1 MRPCA
6 FAIPGDHHQKSGGYI
21 YERRLLEELQAS
33 GRDVRHIQL
42 PAKAA
47 AADPGTQARRVTE
60 AALAA
65 LPPDLPLILDGLA
78 FAAMR
83 TKDLAR
89 LPNPVVAMLHHP
101 MGLEHGFTR
110 EVSDMLLAQEAANL
124 SHAAHVVV
132 TSPHTRDAYV
142 GLGADPAHITVAL
155 PGHDGPRDL
164 PLEDTGPNILSVG
177 LLARR
182 KGHDVLIRALALI
195 ADLDWHTRIVGKTP
209 DPAIATE
216 LAALIVDHGL
226 QDRVEL
232 VGELSDDALSAA
244 YRTARIFALATRH
257 EGYGMA
263 LAEALIHGLPI
274 VSCAV
279 GAVPGTVGNA
289 ALLAPPDSPKAFAQ
303 HLRCLLTSATM
314 REELGARARARGLVL
329 PSWKETAAVMA
340 GVLDGL

>member
-1 MRPCA
+1 MKACA
-6 FAIPGDHHQKSGGYI
+6 FAIPGDHHQKTGGYI

-33 GRDVRHIQL
+33 GRDVRHVPL

-47 AADPGTQARRVTE
+47 AADPGTEARRVTA

-83 TKDLAR
+83 TRDLAR
-89 LPNPVVAMLHHP
+89 IPNPVVAMLHHP
-101 MGLEHGFTR
+101 MGQEHGLAPD
-110 EVSDMLLAQEAANL
+110 VSTMLLAQEAANL

-132 TSPHTRDAYV
+132 TSPHTRDAYID
-142 GLGADPAHITVAL
+142 LGADPVRITVAL

-164 PLEDTGPNILSVG
+164 PHEDTGPNILSVG

-195 ADLDWHTRIVGKTP
+195 ADLDWHTRIVGKTH
-209 DPAIATE
+209 DPAIAAE
-216 LAALIVDHGL
+216 LATLIDNHRL
-226 QDRVEL
+226 QGRVEL
-232 VGELSDDALSAA
+232 VGELSDEALSAA
-244 YRTARIFALATRH
+244 YRTAHIFALATRH

-274 VSCAV
+274 VTCAA
-279 GAVPGTVGNA
+279 GAVPGTVGGA
-289 ALLAPPDSPKAFAQ
+289 ALLAPPDNPKVFAQ
-303 HLRCLLTSATM
+303 HLRSLLTSATA
-314 REELGARARARGLVL
+314 RVDFGARARASGRVL
-329 PSWKETAAVMA
+329 PSWAETAAVMA